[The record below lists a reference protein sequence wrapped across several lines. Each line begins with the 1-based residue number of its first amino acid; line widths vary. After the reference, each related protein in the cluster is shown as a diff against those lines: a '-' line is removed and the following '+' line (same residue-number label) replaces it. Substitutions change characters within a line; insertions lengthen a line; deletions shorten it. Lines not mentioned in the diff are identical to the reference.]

1 MPRRRTEKP
10 VERLRSSWT
19 STADLEET
27 IAAMFH
33 PAEESRPEQRP
44 VASPDKLTGGSNGLD
59 SLGGQSDQPQ
69 ADESPV
75 KMTGANPVIL
85 SGGSPGRLSGRP
97 KAGAPVSLSGAVY
110 ETLNG
115 LVVDA
120 KCIRPYEHMQSAHTP
135 SEHQVYQIMWR
146 MLGSRGEDRPS
157 REGILPMVAIAYK
170 ASLSLRNLRRV
181 LRSLEQ
187 KLAIEVTEYEDKTRS
202 IPRRY
207 RVWDLRAALERRRS
221 AGYWYV
227 YRNRNLITLARSYS
241 QAPPDKIAGEPPDSL
256 AGAHQSD

>member
-10 VERLRSSWT
+10 VERLRSSWN

-33 PAEESRPEQRP
+33 PAEEVGPP
-44 VASPDKLTGGSNGLD
+44 PDVGHPPDKLAGSLADGSAAQAYKTGPVAYAPTDNLTSGTAVILP
-59 SLGGQSDQPQ
+59 GGPQ
-69 ADESPV
+69 D
-75 KMTGANPVIL
+75 IL
-85 SGGSPGRLSGRP
+85 SGGEE
-97 KAGAPVSLSGAVY
+97 AAAPVSLSGPVY

-120 KCIRPYEHMQSAHTP
+120 KCIRPYEQMQSAHTP

-146 MLGSRGEDRPS
+146 MLGSRGEESSS
-157 REGILPMVAIAYK
+157 REGILAMVVIAQK

-207 RVWDLRAALERRRS
+207 RVWSLKAVLERRRA

-227 YRNRNLITLARSYS
+227 YRNRNLVTLARSYS
-241 QAPPDKIAGEPPDSL
+241 PTAPDKMTGGAQDKL
-256 AGAHQSD
+256 AGGHQSI